1 MANMISFAQKIWDQP
16 NATDEV
22 VRTRH
27 RLVDKYVFC
36 KYHCA

>member
-1 MANMISFAQKIWDQP
+1 MANMISFAPKMWDQP
-16 NATDEV
+16 NATDAA

-27 RLVDKYVFC
+27 RLVDKYVSR